1 MFRAV
6 TDIMEDIIGEDGKI
20 IFKKDTVVEGYY
32 ADGYIL
38 GKCADV
44 DDEYIAFESWVK
56 VREETLE
63 IRLGDIWVPF
73 QGLCLTF
80 DETGTFDLE
89 DFSSEEIEKILK
101 ENEE

>member
-63 IRLGDIWVPF
+63 IRLGDIWVPV

>member
-6 TDIMEDIIGEDGKI
+6 TDIMEDIMGEDGEI
-20 IFKKDTVVEGYY
+20 IFKKDTVAEGYY

-56 VREETLE
+56 VKEETLE

-73 QGLCLTF
+73 QGLCLAF
-80 DETGTFDLE
+80 DETGTFDLRNRKNIKGE
-89 DFSSEEIEKILK
+89 
-101 ENEE
+101 

>member
-6 TDIMEDIIGEDGKI
+6 TDIMEDIMGEDGEI

-44 DDEYIAFESWVK
+44 DNEYIAFESWVK
-56 VREETLE
+56 VKEETLE
-63 IRLGDIWVPF
+63 ILLGDVWISF
-73 QGLCLTF
+73 QSLCFAFEETNTF
-80 DETGTFDLE
+80 TLE
-89 DFSSEEIEKILK
+89 DLSHQEIKKIIEENLE
-101 ENEE
+101 

>member
-6 TDIMEDIIGEDGKI
+6 TDIMEDIMGEDGKI

-56 VREETLE
+56 VKEETLE

-73 QGLCLTF
+73 QGLCLAF
-80 DETGTFDLE
+80 DETNTFTLE
-89 DFSSEEIEKILK
+89 DLSHQEIKKIIEENLE
-101 ENEE
+101 